1 MLLEAW
7 LKSIKWHWKV
17 FVFWDFEHQR
27 CLQSSEITRSKI
39 NKFKKQIKTWNEK
52 IKFDFDFENSNKKRN
67 KKCLRLTR
75 SAAWQSDVG
84 WNKNKKKLKN

>member
-67 KKCLRLTR
+67 KKT
-75 SAAWQSDVG
+75 V
-84 WNKNKKKLKN
+84 